1 VKVCALIPAFN
12 EVGSIARVVA
22 GAAASVARVLV
33 VDDGSTDG
41 TGEAAAA
48 AGADVIRLDRNGG
61 KGTAIRAG
69 LSRVFESDA
78 THVLFMDGDL
88 QHRPEEIP
96 GLLAAAK
103 ATGAA
108 MVIGE
113 RIFVRREMPAARY
126 WANVIGSWALATLM
140 GVDLVDTQS
149 GFRVVRTDVLRQID
163 LESTGYEFETELV
176 VKLARRGAHIARV
189 PIKAVYGT
197 ERSKI
202 RPVRDTTRNIVLALV
217 YRFLRRRSGRR
228 AP

>member
-1 VKVCALIPAFN
+1 MKVCALVPAYN
-12 EVGSIARVVA
+12 EAGTIAAVVRGTA
-22 GAAASVARVLV
+22 VHVARVLV

-48 AGADVIRLDRNGG
+48 AGADVMRLDRNGG

-96 GLLAAAK
+96 GLLAEATV
-103 ATGAA
+103 TGAA

-113 RIFVRREMPAARY
+113 RRFRRDEMPPSRY

-140 GVDLVDTQS
+140 GVDLTDTQS
-149 GFRVVRTDVLRQID
+149 GFRLVRTDVLRQVP
-163 LESTGYEFETELV
+163 LEATGYEFETELV

-189 PIKAVYGT
+189 PIKAVYGG
-197 ERSKI
+197 EKSKI
-202 RPVRDTTRNIVLALV
+202 RPVHDTTRNIVLALV
-217 YRFLRRRSGRR
+217 YRFLRRSGKVGT
-228 AP
+228 

>member
-1 VKVCALIPAFN
+1 MKVCALVPAYN
-12 EVGSIARVVA
+12 EARTIAAVVRGTA
-22 GAAASVARVLV
+22 VHVAQVLV

-48 AGADVIRLDRNGG
+48 AGADVMRLERNGG

-69 LSRVFESDA
+69 LSQVFQGDA

-96 GLLAAAK
+96 GLLAEAT

-113 RIFVRREMPAARY
+113 RRFLRDEMPPSRY

-140 GVDLVDTQS
+140 GVDLKDTQS
-149 GFRVVRTDVLRQID
+149 GFRVVRADVLRQVP
-163 LESTGYEFETELV
+163 LEATGYEFETELV

-189 PIKAVYGT
+189 PIKAVYGG
-197 ERSKI
+197 EKSKI
-202 RPVRDTTRNIVLALV
+202 RPVHDTTRNIVLALV
-217 YRFLRRRSGRR
+217 YRFLRSSGKVG
-228 AP
+228 A

>member
-1 VKVCALIPAFN
+1 MNVWALIPAYN
-12 EVGSIARVVA
+12 EVRTIASVIA
-22 GAAASVARVLV
+22 GTVPRVARVIV

-48 AGADVIRLDRNGG
+48 AGAEVMRLDRNAG

-69 LSRVFESDA
+69 LSRVFATDA

-88 QHRPEEIP
+88 QHRPDEIP
-96 GLLAAAK
+96 GLLAAAE

-113 RIFVRREMPAARY
+113 RMFVREEMPASRY

-149 GFRVVRTDVLRQID
+149 GFRVVRTDVLRLIE
-163 LESTGYEFETELV
+163 LEATGYEFETELV
-176 VKLARRGAHIARV
+176 VKLARRGAHVAGV
-189 PIKAVYGT
+189 PIKAVYGG
-197 ERSKI
+197 EKSKI
-202 RPVRDTTRNIVLALV
+202 RPVRDTTRNITLALV
-217 YRFLRRRSGRR
+217 YRFLRRSGRSS
-228 AP
+228 A

>member
-1 VKVCALIPAFN
+1 MKVWALVPVFN
-12 EVGSIARVVA
+12 EAATIAAVVL
-22 GAAASVARVLV
+22 GASTAVATVLV

-41 TGEAAAA
+41 TAEAAVA
-48 AGADVIRLDRNGG
+48 AGAEVMRLDRNGG

-88 QHRPEEIP
+88 QHRPQEIP
-96 GLLAAAK
+96 ALLAEAASS
-103 ATGAA
+103 GAA

-113 RIFVRREMPAARY
+113 RTFVRGGMPASRY

-140 GVDLVDTQS
+140 GVDIRDTQS
-149 GFRVVRTDVLRQID
+149 GFRVVRTDILRRIP
-163 LESTGYEFETELV
+163 LEATGYEFETELV

-189 PIKAVYGT
+189 PIKAVYGS
-197 ERSKI
+197 ESSKI

-217 YRFLRRRSGRR
+217 YRFVRRDGRSD
-228 AP
+228 A

>member
-1 VKVCALIPAFN
+1 MKVCVLIPAFN
-12 EVGSIARVVA
+12 EARTIPSVVA
-22 GAAASVARVLV
+22 GAAARVAQVLV

-48 AGADVIRLDRNGG
+48 AGAEVMRLGRNGG

-69 LSRVFESDA
+69 LARVFEGDA

-88 QHRPEEIP
+88 QHRPQEIP
-96 GLLAAAK
+96 GLLAAAE

-113 RIFVRREMPAARY
+113 RVFVRDEMPAARY
-126 WANVIGSWALATLM
+126 WANVIGSWALATLL

-149 GFRVVRTDVLRQID
+149 GFRVVRTDVLRHIE
-163 LESTGYEFETELV
+163 LEATGYEFETELV
-176 VKLARRGAHIARV
+176 VKLARRGARIARV
-189 PIKAVYGT
+189 PIEAVYGT
-197 ERSKI
+197 ENSKI

-217 YRFLRRRSGRR
+217 YRFLRRSGRP
-228 AP
+228 AA